1 MDASN
6 STPHGLKSLLESLS
20 RATLLAQPDDIPR
33 FLCAHVENMIK
44 FSDDQQL
51 KDIIE
56 VIFRYQCQ
64 WGKCDVF
71 NVKKECPNG
80 SPSCRDKLGS
90 FLSTAHGTYV
100 KLTVFQFI
108 TGK

>member
-20 RATLLAQPDDIPR
+20 RAALLAQPDDIPR

-56 VIFRYQCQ
+56 VIIE
-64 WGKCDVF
+64 
-71 NVKKECPNG
+71 KECPNG

-90 FLSTAHGTYV
+90 FLSSAQGTYV

-108 TGK
+108 TGT

>member
-20 RATLLAQPDDIPR
+20 RAALLAQPDDIPR

-71 NVKKECPNG
+71 NVKKECLMEVLLVETNLEAFFHRLRAPM
-80 SPSCRDKLGS
+80 
-90 FLSTAHGTYV
+90 LS
-100 KLTVFQFI
+100 
-108 TGK
+108 